1 MKKKYPL
8 LSIRGGIYDNTLALI
23 NDKLAD
29 LQGEVVYMTI
39 ESLGGDPAC
48 GYRIMRLLQAK
59 YGKIITLVPG
69 EAYSTA
75 TLMALG
81 SDEIYMNKSAC
92 FGPLDIQIKHPTDGS
107 MISSLEI
114 RDILNT
120 LAGSLATYAEVFYE
134 SLKGPHVQLGKKDA
148 ADLALRTATDL
159 LRPIAEKINPIDFQ
173 RSTRSSKVGQKYAEN
188 LLLSRMLKG
197 YPELARAVSFH
208 LANNYDNHGYAI
220 TMEEAGDLALNVKDV
235 SLLPEWGLIKEKY
248 KKYLVDGVWLEEIEV
263 DDGKNQEKSQTTK
276 SVSAKLKKKV
286 GGES

>member
-1 MKKKYPL
+1 MKVQYPFL
-8 LSIRGGIYDNTLALI
+8 TIRGRIYDRTLADV
-23 NDKLAD
+23 NDNVENT
-29 LQGEVVYMTI
+29 QGDIIYVAI

-59 YGKIITLVPG
+59 YGKIVALIPG

-92 FGPLDIQIKHPTDGS
+92 LGPLDIQIKHPTDGS

-114 RDILNT
+114 RDTLNT
-120 LAGSLATYAEVFYE
+120 LAGSLTTYAEIFYE
-134 SLKGPHVQLGKKDA
+134 SLKGSHVQLGKKDA

-159 LRPIAEKINPIDFQ
+159 LKPIAEKINPIDFQ

-188 LLLSRMLKG
+188 LLLSRMHKG
-197 YPELARAVSFH
+197 RQQLARAVSFH

-220 TMEEAGDLALNVKDV
+220 TLEEAAEIALNVQDITN
-235 SLLPEWGLIKEKY
+235 LPEWNPIKEVY
-248 KKYLVDGVWLEEIEV
+248 KQHIGDGVWLDAINIEV
-263 DDGKNQEKSQTTK
+263 EPEGDKSQTTK
-276 SVSAKLKKKV
+276 TTSTKIQKEGAKK
-286 GGES
+286 